1 MATLPFET
9 EKLIELCRQH
19 DVTMLGV
26 FGSVARNE
34 ATEDSDIDL
43 LVRFSQQKSL
53 LTLIRLEREVSAL
66 LDRDVDLVTEGALS
80 PYLRDQVNQ
89 ELRIIYE
96 A

>member
-26 FGSVARNE
+26 FGSMARDE
-34 ATEDSDIDL
+34 ATEKSDVDL

-53 LTLIRLEREVSAL
+53 LALIRLEREVSAL
-66 LDRDVDLVTEGALS
+66 LGRDVDLVTEGALS
-80 PYLRDQVNQ
+80 PYLKDQVKHD
-89 ELRIIYE
+89 LKIIYE